1 MAVVARRKAP
11 LESLVRDI
19 AAGGGAALALEGD
32 VNDVAIHARLY
43 DDIERALGPVD
54 ILVNNAGMADDKP
67 AVEVTPEIYDQL
79 MSINVRAAYFLS
91 TELARRLIAAKRPG
105 NVINISSV
113 AGSQVQTGLTL
124 YCLSKAAL
132 SMTTR
137 SLAREWARFDI
148 AVNALAPGYIETE
161 MTGPWFKTEGG
172 LKQIKGFP
180 RRRLQPIESLDGI
193 LLLLASRRGQ
203 GFTGSVVQVDDGQYI

>member
-11 LESLVRDI
+11 LEALVHDI
-19 AAGGGAALALEGD
+19 AAAGGAALALEGD
-32 VNDVAIHARLY
+32 VNDVATHTRLY

-54 ILVNNAGMADDKP
+54 ILVNNAGMANDKP

-79 MSINVRAAYFLS
+79 MSINMRAAYFLS

-105 NVINISSV
+105 NIINISSV

-180 RRRLQPIESLDGI
+180 RRRLQPIQSLDGI
-193 LLLLASRRGQ
+193 LLLLASRQGQ